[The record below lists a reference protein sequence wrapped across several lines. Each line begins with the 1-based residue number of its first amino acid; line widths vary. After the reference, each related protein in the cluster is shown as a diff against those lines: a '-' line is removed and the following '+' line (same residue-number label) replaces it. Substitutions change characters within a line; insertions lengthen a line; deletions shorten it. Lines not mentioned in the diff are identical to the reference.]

1 MIVEKGEFKELK
13 QEGGGIFKAIHA
25 SSTLEYGPTEIK
37 IGTPINL
44 YIMTNGILGDVILGK
59 KIYMSFESIKEATA
73 IDEKLIL
80 DFIENGIDD
89 QIVFRMKNS
98 NELNKAYNSIRQYCN
113 LGYKEIEINY
123 PTENI
128 ESIIPQKSK
137 RQEEKER
144 LKQLKKDHVPYC
156 PKCHSISIHYIEKRK
171 RLSMGRTIV
180 GGAVGS
186 LVNPLGTAA
195 GAMMGGLT
203 SNKMK
208 KGEVKCLNCGHA
220 WKL

>member
-13 QEGGGIFKAIHA
+13 QDGGGIFKAIHA
-25 SSTLEYGPTEIK
+25 SSTLEYGPNEVKT
-37 IGTPINL
+37 GTPINL

-59 KIYMSFESIKEATA
+59 KIYIRFESVNEATA
-73 IDEKLIL
+73 VGENLTL
-80 DFIENGIDD
+80 DFSENGIDN
-89 QIVFRMKNS
+89 QIVFRIKNS
-98 NELNKAYNSIRQYCN
+98 NELNKVYNSIRQYCN
-113 LGYKEIEINY
+113 LGYREI
-123 PTENI
+123 ENI
-128 ESIIPQKSK
+128 ENNIPQKSK

-144 LKQLKKDHVPYC
+144 LKQFKKDHVPYC
-156 PKCHSISIHYIEKRK
+156 PKCHSTSIHYIEKRK

-180 GGAVGS
+180 GGTVGS

-208 KGEVKCLNCGHA
+208 KGEVKCLNCGHT

>member
-1 MIVEKGEFKELK
+1 MEKGEFKELK
-13 QEGGGIFKAIHA
+13 QDGGGIFKAIHA
-25 SSTLEYGPTEIK
+25 SSTLEYGPNEVKT
-37 IGTPINL
+37 GTPINL

-59 KIYMSFESIKEATA
+59 KIYIRFESVNEATA
-73 IDEKLIL
+73 VGENLTL
-80 DFIENGIDD
+80 DFSENGIDN
-89 QIVFRMKNS
+89 QIVFRIKNS
-98 NELNKAYNSIRQYCN
+98 NELNKVYNSIRQYCN
-113 LGYKEIEINY
+113 LGYREI
-123 PTENI
+123 ENI
-128 ESIIPQKSK
+128 ENNIPQKSK

-144 LKQLKKDHVPYC
+144 LKQFKKDHVPYC
-156 PKCHSISIHYIEKRK
+156 PKCHSTSIHYIEKRK

-180 GGAVGS
+180 GGTVGS

-208 KGEVKCLNCGHA
+208 KGEVKCLNCGHT